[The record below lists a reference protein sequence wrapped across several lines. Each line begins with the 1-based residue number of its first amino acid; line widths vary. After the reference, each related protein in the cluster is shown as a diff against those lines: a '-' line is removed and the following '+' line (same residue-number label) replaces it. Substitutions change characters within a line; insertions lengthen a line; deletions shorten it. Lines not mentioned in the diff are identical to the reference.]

1 MVEPDDLERRIEA
14 LLFAAA
20 APLSVEEIARR
31 LPEGADVGGTLT
43 ALIERYKG
51 RGVEL
56 ECVAGRWRFRT
67 APDLAFLMTEER
79 EEHRRYTPTQRV
91 EAFALE
97 EARDWLR
104 EVMPK
109 LADWTPLDKVA
120 PSADYRRAGPTQAS
134 YVAST
139 LSASLE
145 LVKEG
150 AMDVKQT
157 KAFDDLYL
165 RRRDIGQPLEL
176 IP

>member
-1 MVEPDDLERRIEA
+1 M
-14 LLFAAA
+14 
-20 APLSVEEIARR
+20 S
-31 LPEGADVGGTLT
+31 
-43 ALIERYKG
+43 
-51 RGVEL
+51 
-56 ECVAGRWRFRT
+56 
-67 APDLAFLMTEER
+67 
-79 EEHRRYTPTQRV
+79 TQRV